1 MIFLVVVFHI
11 VFPKP
16 WCCDSSVLTP
26 HQNLECI
33 CIDTHVRF
41 WEGLKSFKYQIH
53 IQWVRNCYHL
63 PNVFLMGLFDEDIE
77 SSFFQGIFVF
87 VREGPITGFDKI
99 MIKSSVWV
107 LRRIDSNNGE
117 VQVVNGA
124 SGDRG
129 GNRILLPLLVRLS
142 NQVSC
147 CSKTTANNQEP
158 DNFCRLGLW
167 KKEWKVLKKGV
178 TYLCSRYIC

>member
-1 MIFLVVVFHI
+1 
-11 VFPKP
+11 
-16 WCCDSSVLTP
+16 
-26 HQNLECI
+26 
-33 CIDTHVRF
+33 
-41 WEGLKSFKYQIH
+41 
-53 IQWVRNCYHL
+53 
-63 PNVFLMGLFDEDIE
+63 MGLFDEDIE

-107 LRRIDSNNGE
+107 LRRIDSNNGD

-142 NQVSC
+142 NQVSS
-147 CSKTTANNQEP
+147 CSKAKLLQVWSLEERMKSVEMGCNLPLQ
-158 DNFCRLGLW
+158 
-167 KKEWKVLKKGV
+167 
-178 TYLCSRYIC
+178 